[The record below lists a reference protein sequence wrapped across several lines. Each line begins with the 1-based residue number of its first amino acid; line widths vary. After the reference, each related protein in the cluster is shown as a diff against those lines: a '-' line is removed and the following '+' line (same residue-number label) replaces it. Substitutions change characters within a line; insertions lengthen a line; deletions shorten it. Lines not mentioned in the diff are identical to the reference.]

1 MVVLGMVN
9 MAVCPLALPKRKM
22 EELEELKLHGFIM
35 VATLHHRSIYLVNLM
50 PVVIDG
56 APKVAELRD
65 FTMDQLQAQ

>member
-1 MVVLGMVN
+1 MEEL
-9 MAVCPLALPKRKM
+9 